1 MSATLPVLSNGGS
14 TSNCLKDQLN
24 LLGNSILNDL
34 DFKYYSDAEFN
45 IIPALSS
52 LTTKLDISVFHINIR
67 SLNKHY
73 LELANFLSLL
83 TIKFGK

>member
-1 MSATLPVLSNGGS
+1 MSATLPVLSNSDS

-45 IIPALSS
+45 IPTLSS
-52 LTTKLDISVFHINIR
+52 LTTELDISVFHINIR
-67 SLNKHY
+67 SLNKHH